1 MRPNRRTT
9 RRPSAKF
16 FIFIGGIAVAVF
28 LAVFFIFQVR
38 TVQIETGKIDFD
50 TSQATVIVRDEQV
63 YNAENYGKATFLA
76 SEGERVSEGTEIAE
90 VYKWGYND
98 KIMSELLETQT
109 KIEQYQENN
118 LLHDV
123 IDQDLAAINQSITE
137 KTEQISDIISG
148 SAEGDLIEEEK
159 ALKQL
164 MENKQQ
170 YLHEKVKADT
180 QLDQYYEQESQLI
193 ERVESWRETV
203 TAPDAGVIS
212 FYFDGCEDLLN
223 ANNIE
228 QLTIKNINDIV
239 NGSALTQAV
248 TSEAER
254 PLYRLVNNYK
264 WYLLIVSTVPIHEF
278 ESENDFYI
286 AFKDYVDQQ
295 YTGKVIGTR
304 EEESGY
310 IYAIEIGDDI
320 GPLLNTRRADADIH
334 TVFQGLKI
342 PSKSIKTVENV
353 KGVYVIENKE
363 KKFVPINVL
372 IDKGGYAIIK
382 PVNDNDNL
390 QAGQEIEE

>member
-9 RRPSAKF
+9 RKPSAKF
-16 FIFIGGIAVAVF
+16 FIFIGGVAVAVF
-28 LAVFFIFQVR
+28 FVVFFIFQVN
-38 TVQIETGKIDFD
+38 TVQIQTGKIDFD

-63 YNAENYGKATFLA
+63 FNAENYGKATFLA
-76 SEGERVSEGTEIAE
+76 SEGERVTEGTEIAE

-118 LLHDV
+118 LLRDV
-123 IDQDLAAINQSITE
+123 IDQDLAAINQSISD
-137 KTEQISDIISG
+137 KSEQISDIISG
-148 SAEGDLIEEEK
+148 KAEGDLIEEEK
-159 ALKQL
+159 ALRLL

-170 YLHEKVKADT
+170 YLHEKVNADT
-180 QLDQYYEQESQLI
+180 QLNQYYEQESQLI
-193 ERVESWRETV
+193 ERVDSWRETV
-203 TAPDAGVIS
+203 TAPEAGVVS

-278 ESENDFYI
+278 ESDNDFYI
-286 AFKDYVDQQ
+286 AFKDYVDKQ
-295 YTGKVIGTR
+295 YTGKVVGKR

-310 IYAIEIGDDI
+310 IYAIEIDDDI
-320 GPLLNTRRADADIH
+320 GPLLNTRRTDADIH
-334 TVFQGLKI
+334 AVFQGLKV

-353 KGVYVIENKE
+353 KGVYLIENKE
-363 KKFVPINVL
+363 KKFVPVNVL

-382 PVNDNDNL
+382 PVNENDKL
-390 QAGQEIEE
+390 QSGQEIEE